1 MRFAA
6 AILASV
12 AIHAALAALAVFG
25 LSLSD
30 NDDHTNIALDIGAVE
45 LSFAEK
51 ERDEMPIA
59 PMPPASPPS
68 VAEPMPPPVSHQPP
82 PPPLL
87 DDDGLVALPPEVAL
101 RPLPEAPEPEVKF
114 EILEVKET
122 PEKKTEPE
130 KKPEN
135 KPEKKPDAEKKPEP
149 KPEAAAPQSAP
160 REAPKQARVDVQ
172 PRSKKK
178 IKPVYP
184 DGARRRGEE
193 GDVVVEISVDENGDV
208 ADVKVVTSSGFK
220 DLDEAARKA
229 AKSAKFIPA
238 RRGSRPVASAGRLTI
253 SFKLT
258 K

>member
-59 PMPPASPPS
+59 PMPPAPPPS

-114 EILEVKET
+114 EILEVKDP
-122 PEKKTEPE
+122 PEKKAET
-130 KKPEN
+130 
-135 KPEKKPDAEKKPEP
+135 EKKPEP

>member
-59 PMPPASPPS
+59 PMPPAPPPS

-101 RPLPEAPEPEVKF
+101 RPLPEAPDRK
-114 EILEVKET
+114 
-122 PEKKTEPE
+122 
-130 KKPEN
+130 
-135 KPEKKPDAEKKPEP
+135 
-149 KPEAAAPQSAP
+149 S
-160 REAPKQARVDVQ
+160 
-172 PRSKKK
+172 
-178 IKPVYP
+178 
-184 DGARRRGEE
+184 
-193 GDVVVEISVDENGDV
+193 VV
-208 ADVKVVTSSGFK
+208 
-220 DLDEAARKA
+220 
-229 AKSAKFIPA
+229 
-238 RRGSRPVASAGRLTI
+238 
-253 SFKLT
+253 
-258 K
+258 

>member
-30 NDDHTNIALDIGAVE
+30 REDRTNVALDIGAVE

-59 PMPPASPPS
+59 PMPPAPPPS

-114 EILEVKET
+114 EILEVKEP
-122 PEKKTEPE
+122 PEKKAETE

-149 KPEAAAPQSAP
+149 KPEAVASQSTP

-253 SFKLT
+253 SFKLS